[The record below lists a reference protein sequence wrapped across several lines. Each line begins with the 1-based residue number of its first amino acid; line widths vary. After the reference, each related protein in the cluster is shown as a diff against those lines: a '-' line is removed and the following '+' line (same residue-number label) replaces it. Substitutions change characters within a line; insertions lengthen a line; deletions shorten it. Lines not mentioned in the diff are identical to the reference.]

1 MSADACRKFSGT
13 VKFAPEVMACFAM
26 LPLLTVYAVFFVSQW
41 NYYVSAFSGKLPEG
55 IDIYSQ
61 YARDGFGELCAV
73 SGINATVMIT
83 VSVFTRRR
91 QPDRHSPATRVFIGL
106 LSVSTLILIA
116 TAISKM
122 VLYIR
127 AYGLTRLRVYASWF
141 MILLAAGFL
150 IMLIKQII
158 PKTNAVCAMLAAF
171 ILLFGVL
178 ALSDPDRQIARY
190 NVDRYI
196 EGTLFLPD
204 KDGIDRR
211 VDECGDSAIPETVRL
226 YTALEGRSDA
236 ENTRNAIRSTLSGWL
251 KKDKAAGSD
260 ILRTTLPKLLARRAI
275 GTVPEISDPSAGKK

>member
-1 MSADACRKFSGT
+1 
-13 VKFAPEVMACFAM
+13 
-26 LPLLTVYAVFFVSQW
+26 
-41 NYYVSAFSGKLPEG
+41 
-55 IDIYSQ
+55 
-61 YARDGFGELCAV
+61 
-73 SGINATVMIT
+73 
-83 VSVFTRRR
+83 
-91 QPDRHSPATRVFIGL
+91 
-106 LSVSTLILIA
+106 
-116 TAISKM
+116 
-122 VLYIR
+122 
-127 AYGLTRLRVYASWF
+127 

-204 KDGIDRR
+204 KDGIDRL

-251 KKDKAAGSD
+251 KKDKAEGTD

-275 GTVPEISDPSAGKK
+275 GTVPEISDTSAGKK

>member
-1 MSADACRKFSGT
+1 M
-13 VKFAPEVMACFAM
+13 KFAPEVMACFAM

-73 SGINATVMIT
+73 SGINAAVMIT

-204 KDGIDRR
+204 KDGIDRL

-251 KKDKAAGSD
+251 KKDKAEGTD

-275 GTVPEISDPSAGKK
+275 GTVPEISDTSAGKK